1 MTVEA
6 KNSASCGTVRPGPCR
21 RAPGS
26 SARSSRIA
34 VLAAT
39 ALLAAWPAQ
48 AQETGVVRGTVTLVE
63 NGGLVD
69 GAVILI
75 LGTGAFALTDEGAF
89 EIRNVRPAPTR

>member
-1 MTVEA
+1 M
-6 KNSASCGTVRPGPCR
+6 
-21 RAPGS
+21 
-26 SARSSRIA
+26 
-34 VLAAT
+34 
-39 ALLAAWPAQ
+39 
-48 AQETGVVRGTVTLVE
+48 VRGTVTLVE